1 MDYKEAEG
9 MANHG
14 NLDYKDNLHLFSPT
28 DQIILNLLYEI
39 NGKRYLI
46 DYNLHSENSY
56 GQMKNKKNMKSHI
69 SEAEE
74 IMKTTVLSE
83 QEKDIHKTYI
93 NNIVNRFN

>member
-1 MDYKEAEG
+1 MDYKQAEG

-14 NLDYKDNLHLFSPT
+14 NLNYKNNLHLFSPT

-46 DYNLHSENSY
+46 EYNLHSANTY
-56 GQMKNKKNMKSHI
+56 GQMKNKEYMRSHI
-69 SEAEE
+69 NEAEK
-74 IMKTTVLSE
+74 IIKTTILNE
-83 QEKDIHKTYI
+83 QEKEIHKTYI